1 MVSLNGIGGDLT
13 KTEFE
18 IGDTRFF
25 IAKLP
30 AMAAFDLLEAIR
42 HELGKSQAL
51 SLPSM
56 DALDNEDRSIVS
68 LLKIVLSLDPAFVRK
83 VRSALFEKVSFS
95 NSRVPAPQQLAG
107 AEEIAFDGLE
117 PIAIYEVLLRSAAV
131 NFTPS
136 LDALVSRL
144 RDAPLVSSP
153 SAPSE

>member
-30 AMAAFDLLEAIR
+30 AMAGFDLLEAIR

-51 SLPSM
+51 SLPTEVLKE
-56 DALDNEDRSIVS
+56 DDRSIATF
-68 LLKIVLSLDPAFVRK
+68 LKIVLSLDPAFVRK

-153 SAPSE
+153 SEPSE